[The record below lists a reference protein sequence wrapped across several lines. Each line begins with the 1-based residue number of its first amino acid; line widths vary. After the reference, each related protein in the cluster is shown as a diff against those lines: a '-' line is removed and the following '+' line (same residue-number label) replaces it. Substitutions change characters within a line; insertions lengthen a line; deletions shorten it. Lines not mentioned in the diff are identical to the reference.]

1 LSKLTNSFGMST
13 LALALLFLLIG
24 LVLGAACALLW
35 WRLRQTDHFVA
46 RTTIERDYVARGVF
60 DTVQAQADLHYENL
74 QEKLERE
81 RELVAQL
88 AAMEQEHRY
97 LRERTQ
103 EQATLMEQLQEESR
117 QQFERIANQ
126 LLEEK
131 SQRFADQNQERLG
144 ALLTPLREKI
154 STFEQQ
160 VERRFL
166 EETRD
171 RVSLKK
177 EIEQLR
183 DLNQQLSNDANN
195 LAGALRGDSKQ
206 QGDWG
211 EWQLETLL
219 QRSGLQPDVHYR
231 TQHSFRD
238 TAGRQKR
245 PDFIIHLPDDKHL
258 VIDSKVSLKAYQAF
272 CESSNGERSQHL
284 ADHVASLRRH
294 VKDLQSKNYQQLYQI
309 NSPDYVLLFVPIEP
323 AFSLAL
329 ERDNQLFLDALD
341 SNIVLV
347 TSSTLLA
354 TLRTVSFIWKQERQ
368 KRSVLEIA
376 RQSGLLYDKF
386 CNFVEDLRQVGRQLD
401 SSQRAYEAAMH
412 KLTDGQRHGDTLI
425 GRAERLRE
433 LGAKSTKRLPKEL
446 LGD

>member
-1 LSKLTNSFGMST
+1 MSPI
-13 LALALLFLLIG
+13 ALALSFLLIG
-24 LVLGAACALLW
+24 LVLGALCAGFW
-35 WRLRQTDHFVA
+35 WRLRQGDQFIA
-46 RTTIERDYVARGVF
+46 RSVLERDYVARAVF
-60 DTVQAQADLHYENL
+60 DNIQSQADLHYENL

-81 RELVAQL
+81 RALTAQL
-88 AAMEQEHRY
+88 AGMEQEHTY
-97 LRERTQ
+97 LRQRSQ
-103 EQATLMEQLQEESR
+103 EQAKLMEQLQEESR

-131 SQRFADQNQERLG
+131 SQHFANQNQERIG
-144 ALLTPLREKI
+144 ALLNPLREKI
-154 STFEQQ
+154 SAFEQQ

-183 DLNQQLSNDANN
+183 DLNQQLSTDANN
-195 LAGALRGDSKQ
+195 LAGALRGDNKR

-219 QRSGLQPDVHYR
+219 QRSGLEPDVHYR
-231 TQHSFRD
+231 TQDSFRD

-245 PDFIIHLPDDKHL
+245 PDFVIHLPDDKHL
-258 VIDSKVSLKAYQAF
+258 VIDSKVSLTAYQSF
-272 CESSNGERSQHL
+272 CESSNGEGDQHL
-284 ADHVASLRRH
+284 SAHVASLRRH

-329 ERDNQLFLDALD
+329 QQDNQLFLDALD
-341 SNIVLV
+341 KNIVIV

-386 CNFVEDLRQVGRQLD
+386 CNFVEDLQQVGRQLN
-401 SSQRAYEAAMH
+401 SSQRAYEAAMY
-412 KLTDGQRHGDTLI
+412 KLTDGKRYGDTLI

-433 LGAKSTKRLPKEL
+433 LGAESSKRLPKEL
-446 LGD
+446 LGE